1 MSRAPARGTHIAL
14 LRGIN
19 VGGKNR
25 LPMKDLAAMFA
36 ESGCTDVRTYI
47 QSGNIVFTAGP
58 KLVERVPGLIAKAIG
73 DFGLDVPVIIRTAAE
88 MAKVARN
95 NPFIKDG
102 ATTKL
107 LHVVFLMDRPGQQ
120 RVAALDP
127 NRPPPDE
134 FAVRGSEIY
143 LKCPNGMA
151 RTKLTTQYF
160 DSRLKT
166 TITVRNWNT
175 VLRLVEM
182 AKG

>member
-73 DFGLDVPVIIRTAAE
+73 DFGLMSPSSSAPQQRWPRWLATIPLSRTVRLRNCCTLSFSWIALASSESLRWIQTAHLPMSLQCAAAKSTSSARTAWH
-88 MAKVARN
+88 
-95 NPFIKDG
+95 G
-102 ATTKL
+102 
-107 LHVVFLMDRPGQQ
+107 
-120 RVAALDP
+120 P
-127 NRPPPDE
+127 NSRHSTLIP
-134 FAVRGSEIY
+134 
-143 LKCPNGMA
+143 
-151 RTKLTTQYF
+151 
-160 DSRLKT
+160 DSRPRSRCAIGT
-166 TITVRNWNT
+166 PC
-175 VLRLVEM
+175 
-182 AKG
+182 